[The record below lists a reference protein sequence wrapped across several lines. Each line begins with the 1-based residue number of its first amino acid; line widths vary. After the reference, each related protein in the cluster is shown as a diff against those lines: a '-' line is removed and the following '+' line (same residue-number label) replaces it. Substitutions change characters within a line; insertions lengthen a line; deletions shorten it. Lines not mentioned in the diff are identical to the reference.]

1 MHCFPNCLSNGC
13 KLTSACPCHGK
24 LSFPPLF
31 HNTIDWEC
39 IVRSIHCR
47 HVNCYSGHMKEG
59 LLKPSCFSAK
69 RGWGICMRNAWFL
82 VTWEAASKVL
92 DRMCIPIFPS
102 DQHACFKAFRLSAIS
117 FSPQG
122 RDPSN
127 RPVSAPLEAADGS
140 LYIPSPRAEDAGVY
154 ICTATSAVGYTSR
167 EMHLSVNSEESHE
180 YTSFWMIYSKTK
192 SFLRIF

>member
-31 HNTIDWEC
+31 HITIDWEC

-59 LLKPSCFSAK
+59 LLKPSCFRAK

-92 DRMCIPIFPS
+92 DRMCIPIQVICHILLS
-102 DQHACFKAFRLSAIS
+102 QGSRSLKQACIS
-117 FSPQG
+117 TSWGSWWESIHPQSQG
-122 RDPSN
+122 RRCRN
-127 RPVSAPLEAADGS
+127 
-140 LYIPSPRAEDAGVY
+140 LYLHRHQCSGLHQQRDA
-154 ICTATSAVGYTSR
+154 
-167 EMHLSVNSEESHE
+167 SEC
-180 YTSFWMIYSKTK
+180 
-192 SFLRIF
+192 